1 MHVSADRAQ
10 PRRPYCAL
18 ALVAVALLLAP
29 ASDARGQMP
38 ASRAPSP
45 GETNAL
51 DEFSTAVESMVQR
64 VSPAVVQI
72 LATRY
77 GLVEDSARTN
87 MSAGVEQSVGSG
99 VIVSPDGF
107 VITNAHVVQNAY
119 DIRIRLVPRGKQTIG
134 EVLSQ
139 SFAPT
144 LEAALVG
151 TYREAD
157 LALLKIEGDNLPSLP
172 IAGPD
177 RLRQGQVAFA
187 FGSPNGLQNSVTMGV
202 VSSIARQL
210 HPDDPLLYIQTDT
223 PINPGNSG
231 GPLVDTSG
239 SMLGLN
245 TFISTQSGGSEGM
258 GFAIPAG
265 LVQWVY
271 EQLKKHGHVH
281 RPTIGAGLQTITP
294 PLAAALKL
302 ARGTGVIVSDL
313 PPDSPAATAGM
324 KLNDILLTVNGRP
337 MDNVAAWIGSSFQ
350 YVPGSAMNVEVLR
363 GATQFSLSIVP
374 LDLEEPSERLADLAG
389 FSRSQ
394 VSQLGIMAVT
404 FDDQAAAVIGAVRL
418 ESGAVV
424 MARVPTTNGAQLDLR
439 PGDLIHEVN
448 GKGVFSV
455 EDLKAALSGLSSG
468 AAVALLVER
477 AGQISYLAFTL
488 P

>member
-18 ALVAVALLLAP
+18 ALVALALLLAP

-45 GETNAL
+45 GDTNAL
-51 DEFSTAVESMVQR
+51 DEFGPAVESMVQR

-144 LEAALVG
+144 LQAALVG

-239 SMLGLN
+239 AC
-245 TFISTQSGGSEGM
+245 SG
-258 GFAIPAG
+258 
-265 LVQWVY
+265 
-271 EQLKKHGHVH
+271 
-281 RPTIGAGLQTITP
+281 
-294 PLAAALKL
+294 
-302 ARGTGVIVSDL
+302 
-313 PPDSPAATAGM
+313 
-324 KLNDILLTVNGRP
+324 
-337 MDNVAAWIGSSFQ
+337 
-350 YVPGSAMNVEVLR
+350 
-363 GATQFSLSIVP
+363 
-374 LDLEEPSERLADLAG
+374 
-389 FSRSQ
+389 
-394 VSQLGIMAVT
+394 
-404 FDDQAAAVIGAVRL
+404 
-418 ESGAVV
+418 
-424 MARVPTTNGAQLDLR
+424 
-439 PGDLIHEVN
+439 
-448 GKGVFSV
+448 
-455 EDLKAALSGLSSG
+455 
-468 AAVALLVER
+468 
-477 AGQISYLAFTL
+477 
-488 P
+488 

>member
-1 MHVSADRAQ
+1 VRIKVAAVRPGWV
-10 PRRPYCAL
+10 PRLFVL
-18 ALVAVALLLAP
+18 ALLFAAAP
-29 ASDARGQMP
+29 NAHAQTT
-38 ASRAPSP
+38 APSAP
-45 GETNAL
+45 SGPDINAL
-51 DEFSTAVESMVQR
+51 DQFSMAVETMVHR
-64 VSPAVVQI
+64 VSPSVVQI

-77 GLVEDSARTN
+77 GLVEDSGRTN
-87 MSAGVEQSVGSG
+87 MAAGVEQSVGSG

-107 VITNAHVVQNAY
+107 VVTNAHVVQNAY
-119 DIRIRLVPRGKQTIG
+119 DIRIRVVPRGKQTIG
-134 EVLSQ
+134 DVLSQ

-151 TYREAD
+151 TYLEAD
-157 LALLKIEGDNLPSLP
+157 LALLKIGGDNLPSLA
-172 IAGPD
+172 IAPPD

-239 SMLGLN
+239 AMLGLN

-271 EQLKKHGHVH
+271 EQLKKYGHVH

-294 PLAAALKL
+294 PLAEALKL
-302 ARGTGVIVSDL
+302 SRTSGVIVSDL
-313 PPDSPAATAGM
+313 PSDSPAATAGL
-324 KLNDILLTVNGRP
+324 KLNDILLTVNGRQ

-350 YVPGSAMNVEVLR
+350 YVPGSPMAVEVMR
-363 GATQFSLSIVP
+363 GTTKLSFSIVP

-394 VSQLGIMAVT
+394 VAQLGIMAVT
-404 FDDQAAAVIGAVRL
+404 FDDQAKSVIGAVRL

-424 MARVPTTNGAQLDLR
+424 MARLQTTNGARIDLR
-439 PGDLIHEVN
+439 AGDLIHEVN
-448 GKGVFSV
+448 GKSVFSV
-455 EDLKAALSGLSSG
+455 EDLKSALAAVRSGD
-468 AAVALLVER
+468 AVALLVER
-477 AGQISYLAFTL
+477 AGQLSYLAFNL

>member
-1 MHVSADRAQ
+1 MGRCRPRAL
-10 PRRPYCAL
+10 RL
-18 ALVAVALLLAP
+18 P
-29 ASDARGQMP
+29 A
-38 ASRAPSP
+38 
-45 GETNAL
+45 ETNAL

-134 EVLSQ
+134 DVLSQ

-324 KLNDILLTVNGRP
+324 KLNDILLTVNGRQ

-350 YVPGSAMNVEVLR
+350 YVPGSAMTVEVLR
-363 GATQFSLSIVP
+363 GTTTALA
-374 LDLEEPSERLADLAG
+374 LDCPTRSGGAERTAGRPRRVLEEPGVSARHHGRDLRRSSGGGHWRSSPGVRRGRDGTRSDHQRRTARPPPWR
-389 FSRSQ
+389 SHPRSQ
-394 VSQLGIMAVT
+394 WQGCVLGRGLEGCAIGP
-404 FDDQAAAVIGAVRL
+404 VIRCRCG
-418 ESGAVV
+418 
-424 MARVPTTNGAQLDLR
+424 T
-439 PGDLIHEVN
+439 PG
-448 GKGVFSV
+448 
-455 EDLKAALSGLSSG
+455 
-468 AAVALLVER
+468 R
-477 AGQISYLAFTL
+477 AGWSDLVSRLHSSVRVKEAARRGRPPSFAISRF
-488 P
+488 

>member
-1 MHVSADRAQ
+1 MKVSADTPGGAKRMAV
-10 PRRPYCAL
+10 L
-18 ALVAVALLLAP
+18 FALVLLLAP
-29 ASDARGQMP
+29 APDARAQTP
-38 ASRAPSP
+38 AP
-45 GETNAL
+45 GTPPGPGSSAL
-51 DEFSTAVESMVQR
+51 DQFSTAVETMVQR

-77 GLVEDSARTN
+77 GLVEDSGRTN

-99 VIVSPDGF
+99 AIVSPDGF

-134 EVLSQ
+134 DVLSQ

-144 LEAALVG
+144 LAAALVG
-151 TYREAD
+151 TYRD
-157 LALLKIEGDNLPSLP
+157 GDVALLKIAGDNLPSLP
-172 IAGPD
+172 FAGPD

-239 SMLGLN
+239 TMLGLN

-271 EQLKKHGHVH
+271 EQLKKYGHVH

-294 PLAAALKL
+294 PLAEALKL
-302 ARGTGVIVSDL
+302 SRSSGVIVSDL
-313 PPDSPAATAGM
+313 PSDSPAAAAGL
-324 KLNDILLTVNGRP
+324 KLNDILLTVNGRA

-350 YVPGSAMNVEVLR
+350 YVPGSPMLVEVMR
-363 GATQFSLSIVP
+363 GTTKLSLSIVP

-394 VSQLGIMAVT
+394 VTQLGIMAVT
-404 FDDQAAAVIGAVRL
+404 FDDQAAAVIGPVRL

-424 MARVPTTNGAQLDLR
+424 MARLPTTNGARVDLR

-448 GKGVFSV
+448 GKSVFSV
-455 EDLKAALSGLSSG
+455 EDLKTALSGVRSG
-468 AAVALLVER
+468 DAVALLVER
-477 AGQISYLAFTL
+477 DGQLSYLAFNL

>member
-1 MHVSADRAQ
+1 MRIKVAAVASC
-10 PRRPYCAL
+10 RPGWVARL
-18 ALVAVALLLAP
+18 FALVLLLASAP
-29 ASDARGQMP
+29 DAHAQTP
-38 ASRAPSP
+38 APSAP
-45 GETNAL
+45 AGPDTNAL
-51 DEFSTAVESMVQR
+51 DQFSTAVESMVQR
-64 VSPAVVQI
+64 VSPSVVQI

-134 EVLSQ
+134 DVLSQ

-151 TYREAD
+151 TYVEAD
-157 LALLKIEGDNLPSLP
+157 LALLKIAGDNLPSLA

-239 SMLGLN
+239 AMLGLN

-258 GFAIPAG
+258 GFAIPSG

-271 EQLKKHGHVH
+271 EQLKKYGHVH

-294 PLAAALKL
+294 TLAEALKL
-302 ARGTGVIVSDL
+302 SRSSGVIVSDL
-313 PPDSPAATAGM
+313 PSDSPAAAAGL

-350 YVPGSAMNVEVLR
+350 YVPGSPMSVDVMR
-363 GATQFSLSIVP
+363 GTTRLSFSIVP

-394 VSQLGIMAVT
+394 VAQLGIMAVT
-404 FDDQAAAVIGAVRL
+404 FDEQAKSVIGAVLL
-418 ESGAVV
+418 ESGAVEI
-424 MARVPTTNGAQLDLR
+424 G
-439 PGDLIHEVN
+439 
-448 GKGVFSV
+448 
-455 EDLKAALSGLSSG
+455 
-468 AAVALLVER
+468 R
-477 AGQISYLAFTL
+477 AHV
-488 P
+488 